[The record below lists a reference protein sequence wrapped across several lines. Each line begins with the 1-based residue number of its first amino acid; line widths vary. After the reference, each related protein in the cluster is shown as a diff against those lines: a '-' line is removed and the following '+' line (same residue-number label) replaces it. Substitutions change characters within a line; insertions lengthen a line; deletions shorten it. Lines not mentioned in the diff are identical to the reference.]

1 MRVYLGS
8 SPALLRAAVERGELG
23 PGPLDGHAVTPGLEA
38 ALGTGDEEE
47 LELAAMT
54 VASLDS
60 VRLLA
65 DSEPSA
71 RVVAVV
77 DVPDREVRP
86 VAADDADDVTA
97 VVVEGPVPLRRLAA
111 VHVDSAEA
119 SDAVAAARAVA
130 PDDPAEEEA
139 LARCLDHDL
148 EWYAASEL
156 TQLLERWQGPR

>member
-1 MRVYLGS
+1 MRVYLPS
-8 SPALLRAAVERGELG
+8 SPALLRAAVERDALG
-23 PGPLDGHAVTPGLEA
+23 PGPLDGHGVTPRLRA

-54 VASLDS
+54 TASLDS
-60 VRLLA
+60 VRVLV
-65 DSEPSA
+65 DGEPSA

-77 DVPDREVRP
+77 DVPDREAREVAE
-86 VAADDADDVTA
+86 AADVSA
-97 VVVEGPVPLRRLAA
+97 VVVDGPVPLRRLAA

-119 SDAVAAARAVA
+119 SAAVAAARAVA